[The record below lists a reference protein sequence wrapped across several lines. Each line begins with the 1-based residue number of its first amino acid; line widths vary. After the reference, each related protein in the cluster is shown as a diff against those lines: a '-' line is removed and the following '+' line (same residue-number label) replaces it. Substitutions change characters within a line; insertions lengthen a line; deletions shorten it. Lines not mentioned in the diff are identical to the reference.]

1 MSVLLTLG
9 VLLTELKKLKAFPSS
24 ALGVHF
30 FFNFLKALIY
40 PSVIWD
46 SFADH
51 PFVKNVFS
59 YFLVNMLSAFI
70 EDICKQP

>member
-1 MSVLLTLG
+1 MLLG
-9 VLLTELKKLKAFPSS
+9 CIS
-24 ALGVHF
+24 
-30 FFNFLKALIY
+30 FFNFLKTLIY

-59 YFLVNMLSAFI
+59 YFSVNMLPAFI
-70 EDICKQP
+70 EDICKQPWKTYLVGDR

>member
-1 MSVLLTLG
+1 MLL
-9 VLLTELKKLKAFPSS
+9 ECIS
-24 ALGVHF
+24 

-40 PSVIWD
+40 LSIIWD

-51 PFVKNVFS
+51 PFVKNMFS
-59 YFLVNMLSAFI
+59 YFSVNMLSAFI